1 MMKKKQDPQLSPEE
15 ELRAENNVL
24 KVKLR
29 MEYGMQDTDTSSLP
43 PHVENEWLKYIN
55 AFEQQYKDAKL
66 ITVYDFIGRPAYSQ
80 WDTLTDEQVA
90 VELER
95 LRAILEAND
104 VALDCICE
112 YDTVVIYRF
121 LTEELFTHEMDLI
134 RIPGMTHHFI
144 YEEFHPN
151 HDHDLRQDTDRLLTS
166 IFEKEWHEEYDDL
179 ILSREI
185 RWAGKSR
192 DRRQMSAIITAFQEG
207 HRSLS
212 ISSLDIRDVHIDL
225 DAAIAR
231 VSGAVSVSGKT
242 ADGLNVT
249 YEGPC
254 LLHFVNEYDSWSV
267 SEFSIPGLGGQSG

>member
-1 MMKKKQDPQLSPEE
+1 MKKKQDPQLSPEE

-24 KVKLR
+24 KVKLK

-55 AFEQQYKDAKL
+55 AFEQQYKDAKV
-66 ITVYDFIGRPAYSQ
+66 TSVYDFIGRPTYSK
-80 WDTLTDEQVA
+80 WDALTHEQIA

-112 YDTVVIYRF
+112 YDDAVIYRF
-121 LTEELFTHEMDLI
+121 LTEELFSHEMDLI

-151 HDHDLRQDTDRLLTS
+151 HDHDLRRETERLLTS
-166 IFEKEWHEEYDDL
+166 IFEKEWNEEYDER

-185 RWAGKSR
+185 CWAGKSR
-192 DRRQMSAIITAFQEG
+192 DRRQMSAIITAFQEA
-207 HRSLS
+207 HRSLV
-212 ISSLDIRDVHIDL
+212 ISSLDIREVHIDL
-225 DAAIAR
+225 HAAIAR
-231 VSGAVSVSGKT
+231 VSCAVSVFGKT

-254 LLHFVNEYDSWSV
+254 LLHLVSEYDSWFV
-267 SEFSIPGLGGQSG
+267 SEFSIPGLGSQSG

>member
-1 MMKKKQDPQLSPEE
+1 MKKKQDPQLSPEE

-24 KVKLR
+24 KVKLK

-55 AFEQQYKDAKL
+55 AFEQQYKDAKV
-66 ITVYDFIGRPAYSQ
+66 ITVYDFIGRPSYRKCDA
-80 WDTLTDEQVA
+80 LTDEQIA

-95 LRAILEAND
+95 LRTVLEAND

-112 YDTVVIYRF
+112 YNAAVIYRF
-121 LTEELFTHEMDLI
+121 LTEELFPHEMDLI

-151 HDHDLRQDTDRLLTS
+151 HDHDLRQETERLLTS
-166 IFEKEWHEEYDDL
+166 IFEKEWNEEYDDL

-185 RWAGKSR
+185 SWAGKSR
-192 DRRQMSAIITAFQEG
+192 DRRQMSAIITTFQEA
-207 HRSLS
+207 HQSLS
-212 ISSLDIRDVHIDL
+212 ISSLDIREVHIDL

-231 VSGAVSVSGKT
+231 VSCAVSAFGKT

-254 LLHFVNEYDSWSV
+254 LFQFTSEYDSWSV
-267 SEFSIPGLGGQSG
+267 SEFSIPGLSGQSG